1 MEVKTYAIINPFKI
15 NIDPMERLLLLN
27 FEKDPDA
34 LYIGFEPQVFED
46 NIHGKGHI
54 VIGWR
59 ADGRVDV
66 YYQRSL
72 KLDPSTYDIAGKGLA
87 DMVETEFTAA
97 SYEVNDFGVQ
107 AYYEFNTIDN
117 RPVLIRIS
125 EQNPRKRKPFG
136 LLAPMGDAA
145 ENPSAMP
152 LVLLNDF
159 YFIRKNNTEAK
170 ISIDGKLHKLDELPV
185 PMDGTRM
192 FYARYSTEP
201 LIATINPACDDELK
215 PFEIEHQQR
224 VASLEDQDIELEWLE
239 DKPYIRR
246 ITQKNGVHPVTV
258 SFKGAFPD
266 IRFLKNNTVFSGE
279 FEIKGHP
286 STGKI
291 GGNYKVEK
299 NDAIKIRIIP
309 AKGWE
314 PIPTKLSLRLMYSV
328 AKIFKKWPTTYE
340 WTAHIQE
347 SGNGVYH
354 MRSRWDRK
362 R

>member
-72 KLDPSTYDIAGKGLA
+72 KLDPRT
-87 DMVETEFTAA
+87 
-97 SYEVNDFGVQ
+97 
-107 AYYEFNTIDN
+107 
-117 RPVLIRIS
+117 
-125 EQNPRKRKPFG
+125 
-136 LLAPMGDAA
+136 A